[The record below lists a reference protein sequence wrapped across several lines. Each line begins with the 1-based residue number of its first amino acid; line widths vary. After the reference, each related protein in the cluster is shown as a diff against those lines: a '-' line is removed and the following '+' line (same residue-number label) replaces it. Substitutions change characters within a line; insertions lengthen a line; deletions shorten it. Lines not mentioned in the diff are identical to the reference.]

1 MADHRDFLTL
11 SSEAES
17 GRLSEARGLSREAV
31 WFLSG
36 RSSPDGE
43 VRRVPILGFPFLIGR
58 GPNSALCLSCRTV
71 SCRHA
76 ELLEDGDDLL
86 VRDLGSR
93 NGTYV
98 NGERIGGPR
107 TLFPD
112 DLVQFGAMPFR
123 VLKQTAPSNGCTI
136 CEDVMDHALMLVQFD
151 RLMSEQAVIPNYQ
164 VIVDIRNGRVLA
176 FEVLAR
182 SRLAGLEMPAAM
194 FSVAAALGVETQLS
208 RMIRSKAVQETS
220 TRESPPH
227 LFLNIHPAELQELA
241 LIDSIEE
248 IRAAS
253 PAQRM
258 TLEIHEKA
266 VGNVADLS
274 RLRDALHEMGVGLA
288 FDDFGAGHGR
298 LLELVEVRPDYVKF
312 DISLI
317 HRIHHAPSEQRRLVG
332 SLVSV
337 VRDMGVV
344 PLAEGIECREEHDVC
359 QELGFEL
366 AQGFYYGE
374 PVPLQSFPHRVLQP
388 SPAVV

>member
-1 MADHRDFLTL
+1 MADHRDFLMF

-17 GRLSEARGLSREAV
+17 GRLGEARGSSREAF

-43 VRRVPILGFPFLIGR
+43 VRRVPILDTPFLIGR
-58 GPNSALCLSCRTV
+58 GANAALCLSCRTV

-76 ELLEDGDDLL
+76 ELLEEGGELL

-98 NGERIGGPR
+98 NGQRIGGPR
-107 TLFPD
+107 TLFPG

-123 VLKQTAPSNGCTI
+123 VLKQTAPANSRTI
-136 CEDVMDHALMLVQFD
+136 CEDVMDHAVVLVQFD
-151 RLMSEQAVIPNYQ
+151 RLMSERAVIPHYQ
-164 VIVDIRNGRVLA
+164 MIVDIRNEEIRAV
-176 FEVLAR
+176 EVLAR
-182 SRLAGLEMPAAM
+182 SRLVGLEMPAAM

-220 TRESPPH
+220 TLESPPH

-248 IRAAS
+248 IRAVS
-253 PAQRM
+253 PTQRL

-266 VGNVADLS
+266 VGDVASLS

-288 FDDFGAGHGR
+288 FDDFGAGQGR

-317 HRIHHAPSEQRRLVG
+317 HRIHNAPSKQRRLVG
-332 SLVSV
+332 SLVSL
-337 VRDMGVV
+337 VREMGVV
-344 PLAEGIECREEHDVC
+344 PLAEGVECPEEHEVC
-359 QELGFEL
+359 QELGFQL
-366 AQGFYYGE
+366 AQGFYYGQ
-374 PVPLQSFPHRVLQP
+374 PAPLQSFPHRVLQP